1 MHRPH
6 RGLKLWRK
14 AAHPSAAQ
22 QTPSM
27 DQTEHSKAPKV
38 CKEQN
43 AVPQP
48 CCTQTPTGPKQ
59 KVLCSPALC
68 FGEPYHGGTH
78 PSVPARGHRAHG
90 TFVCFHCN
98 LEIWEQKAG
107 AAKGHLPLPP
117 TPAPLGQRAPPRLP
131 PYTHEGFWGTAAE
144 VDLKGITVRKGHFSS
159 PRRLRLSRRTQWRW
173 AEHTGGTIPA
183 LPNGPHAAPHPPQE
197 H

>member
-1 MHRPH
+1 
-6 RGLKLWRK
+6 
-14 AAHPSAAQ
+14 
-22 QTPSM
+22 M

-98 LEIWEQKAG
+98 LEILGTEGWRSKRTPPTATHPSTTWPESTSTAPPIHTRGILGNCSRGGFERDHSEKGALQQPPEAQIEQKNPMEVGRAHRWHNPG
-107 AAKGHLPLPP
+107 APQRTTRSP
-117 TPAPLGQRAPPRLP
+117 TPSPGALRAA
-131 PYTHEGFWGTAAE
+131 GWG
-144 VDLKGITVRKGHFSS
+144 
-159 PRRLRLSRRTQWRW
+159 
-173 AEHTGGTIPA
+173 
-183 LPNGPHAAPHPPQE
+183 
-197 H
+197 